1 MMKAITSK
9 QNSQLKDWH
18 KLLTSKGRKKAQA
31 YLVEGEHLVEEA
43 VKSNQT
49 IRTIIVS
56 QQYVDTHDV
65 LRWQSACQEMVLL
78 ANHCVDVLSQT
89 QQSQGVFA
97 VVEMVAV
104 DKLPQVLRR
113 VLIVDAVQD
122 PGNLG
127 TIIRTADAAD
137 YDAVILGDGTVDLY
151 NDKVLRATQGS
162 LWHLPV
168 VSMPVDTAVRQLKQQ
183 GFTILATALHQA
195 AQPYHNFTALERAAI
210 IVGNE
215 GQGVAQRWIEQADAS
230 VYIPMSNRVESLNV
244 AIAAAILMFQ
254 LK

>member
-1 MMKAITSK
+1 MKQITSK
-9 QNSQLKDWH
+9 QNSQLKEWH

-43 VKSNQT
+43 VKSNVP
-49 IRTIIVS
+49 IRTIMMS
-56 QQYVDTHDV
+56 EQYYQTHNIEQ
-65 LRWQSACQEMVLL
+65 WQAVCQDIVLL
-78 ANHCVDVLSQT
+78 AEHCVDVLSQT

-97 VVEMVAV
+97 IVDMVSSSQ
-104 DKLPQVLRR
+104 LPETMRR

-127 TIIRTADAAD
+127 TIIRTADAAN
-137 YDAVILGDGTVDLY
+137 YDAVILGEGTVDLY

-168 VSMPVDTAVRQLKQQ
+168 LSMSVGTAISMLKQQ
-183 GFTILATALHQA
+183 QFTILATALHQT
-195 AQPYHNFTALERAAI
+195 AQPYTDFSQVERAAI

-215 GQGVAQRWIEQADAS
+215 GQGVARQWIEQSDVS
-230 VYIPMSNRVESLNV
+230 VFIPMSTRVESLNV
-244 AIAAAILMFQ
+244 AVAAGVLMFH
-254 LK
+254 LN